1 MKNLVVEKLPMLCQI
16 AKLPN
21 DTNCQMI
28 KLPNDRYTVS
38 EFCPFKN
45 FSVNIFPSKFLFCQ
59 YFSPTLH
66 SHHLSFSPLPEQ
78 SDMMKRGEKCRI
90 IFADIQVGSSP
101 HLIRLSVEHLP
112 ILDHTWPYWPNWH
125 PGGHLPT
132 LDQMIFADN
141 CISGTPPHTWSDA
154 DQRPTSCFYM
164 IRNKSWYQL
173 KTVRTSI
180 LNICVLSYG

>member
-1 MKNLVVEKLPMLCQI
+1 MTQI
-16 AKLPN
+16 AKWS
-21 DTNCQMI
+21 NCQMTDT
-28 KLPNDRYTVS
+28 LYQ
-38 EFCPFKN
+38 N
-45 FSVNIFPSKFLFCQ
+45 FVLSKTFPSIFSPQNFFFVNIFLPPSLF
-59 YFSPTLH
+59 

-90 IFADIQVGSSP
+90 IFADIQVGTSSP
-101 HLIRLSVEHLP
+101 HLIKLSVEHLP

-125 PGGHLPT
+125 PGGDLPT
-132 LDQMIFADN
+132 LDQMIFADI

-180 LNICVLSYG
+180 LNIRVLSFG

>member
-1 MKNLVVEKLPMLCQI
+1 MGSGQVPDNMKTQQCRVRPLHQILTFIVFLYQDDLMKNLVVEKLPMLCQI

-112 ILDHTWPYWPNWH
+112 ILDHT
-125 PGGHLPT
+125 
-132 LDQMIFADN
+132 
-141 CISGTPPHTWSDA
+141 
-154 DQRPTSCFYM
+154 
-164 IRNKSWYQL
+164 
-173 KTVRTSI
+173 
-180 LNICVLSYG
+180 